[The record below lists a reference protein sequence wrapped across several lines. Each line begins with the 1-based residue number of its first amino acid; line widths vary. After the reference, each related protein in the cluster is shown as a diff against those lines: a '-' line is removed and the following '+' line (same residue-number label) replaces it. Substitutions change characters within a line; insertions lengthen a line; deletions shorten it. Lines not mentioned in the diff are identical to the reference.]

1 MNDRVDYFCARP
13 EHQGAE
19 PNDAL
24 TMHRDGWAYCPAAA
38 KEPHNWQPTGGM
50 SLNDAKNFLR
60 RHPSPK
66 PIRASTDN
74 LT

>member
-24 TMHRDGWAYCPAAA
+24 TMHRDRWAYCSAGAR
-38 KEPHNWQPTGGM
+38 EHHEWQATGGM
-50 SLNDAKNFLR
+50 ALDEVKRFAL
-60 RHPSPK
+60 RHP
-66 PIRASTDN
+66 IRDISTGDRRSD
-74 LT
+74 

>member
-13 EHQGAE
+13 EHQWAE

-24 TMHRDGWAYCPAAA
+24 TMHRDRWAYCPAGSS
-38 KEPHNWQPTGGM
+38 EPHDWQPTGGM
-50 SLNDAKNFLR
+50 SLNDAKKFVG
-60 RHPSPK
+60 RHPSAQPLS
-66 PIRASTDN
+66 ASTDN